1 MLGGVHVGLTSATKG
16 GPRKLGTEAEPKK
29 DEGGGDV
36 MYETQKRLNNLQNS
50 NKKQQNSGS
59 GKLPK

>member
-50 NKKQQNSGS
+50 NKKQ
-59 GKLPK
+59 